1 MRTIIAGSRT
11 ITDSD
16 DLDYALTLHMYP
28 VTTVLCGMA
37 KGADMLGLRYAQ
49 ANNIP
54 VERYPADWDK
64 HGRSAGYIRNEEMAK
79 NADACIVIWDGVSKG
94 SQHMIS
100 LAKKYKLVLTIVKGN
115 VNGNNQD

>member
-16 DLDYALTLHMYP
+16 DLDYALDMHCLP
-28 VTTVLCGMA
+28 ITTVLCGMA

-54 VERYPADWDK
+54 LERYPADWDK

-79 NADACIVIWDGVSKG
+79 NADACIVIWDGKSKG

-100 LAKKYKLVLTIVKGN
+100 LARKHKLVLTIVKGKLN
-115 VNGNNQD
+115 D